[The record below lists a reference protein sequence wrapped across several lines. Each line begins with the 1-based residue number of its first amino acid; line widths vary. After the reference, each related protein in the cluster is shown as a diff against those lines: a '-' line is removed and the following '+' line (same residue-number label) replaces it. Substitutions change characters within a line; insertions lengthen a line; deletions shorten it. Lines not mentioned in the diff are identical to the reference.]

1 MKAPLMHPEQL
12 FDLQRELPTHE
23 PALRQDLELDVL
35 WNAMAGDD
43 TYLFDVARKAMLGS
57 LYTDVTTVLYRQDV
71 LRDSLDHPEVVR
83 QLYELA
89 VQAMEGKKKSHWS
102 FYGNYPSSTLHG
114 AVDVMEL
121 FVAVLKKLRSVADTQ
136 AGLFRSRGFSAL
148 FAMLREEF
156 GDGYLATVGTY
167 LADLK
172 FRGGELLSADLG
184 AGNAG
189 TNYMLRRP
197 GDKAPGLLQRMLG
210 KGPPAYTFRIPD
222 RDNAGAQ
229 ALGEIRS
236 RGINLV
242 ANALAQS
249 MDHIFNFFETLRA
262 ELAFYVGALNLHEKL
277 RALHVPTVVPQ
288 PTAAGE
294 GTRHADGLRDPCL
307 ALSMGQAP
315 VGNDLAADHKPLL
328 IVTGANQGGK
338 SSFLRSLGLAQ
349 LMLQSG
355 LFVAADSFAAELC
368 HGLFTHY
375 KREED
380 KTMTSG
386 KLDEELARISTI
398 ADTITPHALL
408 LLNESF
414 ASTNEL
420 EGAEIARQIVTAL
433 RERAIDIY
441 FVTHLYTF
449 AHDLFEEDRMD
460 TLFLRAQRR
469 EDGTRTFRLVQGEPL
484 ETSFGVDLYREVF
497 DGEVARTGP
506 EKAANDGSPSP
517 SQ

>member
-1 MKAPLMHPEQL
+1 MKAPLMHPERV
-12 FDLQRELPTHE
+12 FDLQREVPAHE
-23 PALRQDLELDVL
+23 PVLRQDLELDVL
-35 WNAMAGDD
+35 WNAMANDD
-43 TYLFDVARKAMLGS
+43 AYLFDVARKAMLGS
-57 LYTDVTTVLYRQDV
+57 LHTDVASVLYRQEV

-83 QLYELA
+83 HLYELA

-102 FYGNYPSSTLHG
+102 FYGNHPSSTLHG
-114 AVDVMEL
+114 AVDVMGL
-121 FVAVLKKLRSVADTQ
+121 FVTILKKLRGVADTQ
-136 AGLFRSRGFSAL
+136 AGPFRSQGFTKL

-156 GDGYLATVGTY
+156 SDDYLATVGTY
-167 LADLK
+167 LVDLK

-184 AGNAG
+184 EGNAG
-189 TNYMLRRP
+189 TNTMLRRP
-197 GDKAPGLLQRMLG
+197 DDKVPGLLQRMLG

-222 RDNAGAQ
+222 RDIAGAQ

-249 MDHIFNFFETLRA
+249 MDHILGFFETLRA
-262 ELAFYVGALNLHEKL
+262 ELAFYVGALNLHAKL
-277 RALHVPTVVPQ
+277 HELGVPTVMPQ
-288 PTAAGE
+288 PAPAGE

-307 ALSMGQAP
+307 ALSMGQIP
-315 VGNDLAADHKPLL
+315 VGNTLTADHKPLL

-368 HGLFTHY
+368 EGLFTHH

-398 ADTITPHALL
+398 ADTITPHAML

-420 EGAEIARQIVTAL
+420 EGAEVARQIVTAL
-433 RERAIDIY
+433 RERGIDIC
-441 FVTHLYTF
+441 FVTHLYAF
-449 AHDLFEEDRMD
+449 AHDLFEEGRVD

-469 EDGTRTFRLVQGEPL
+469 EDRTRTFRLVQGEPL
-484 ETSFGVDLYREVF
+484 ETSYGVDLYREVF
-497 DGEVARTGP
+497 EGDVARSVS
-506 EKAANDGSPSP
+506 ENAANDGNR
-517 SQ
+517 SQS